1 MLHKPTKLLCLNL
14 AFMFLDEDFD
24 RTDVA
29 FEQVQ
34 SVGLNLVFA
43 RSTILLA
50 EEPTLG
56 TMNFQKFISVDIV

>member
-1 MLHKPTKLLCLNL
+1 MLHKPTKLLCLDL

-29 FEQVQ
+29 FEQVHCV
-34 SVGLNLVFA
+34 SLNLVFA

-56 TMNFQKFISVDIV
+56 TMNFQKFITVDIV

>member
-34 SVGLNLVFA
+34 SVSLNLVFA